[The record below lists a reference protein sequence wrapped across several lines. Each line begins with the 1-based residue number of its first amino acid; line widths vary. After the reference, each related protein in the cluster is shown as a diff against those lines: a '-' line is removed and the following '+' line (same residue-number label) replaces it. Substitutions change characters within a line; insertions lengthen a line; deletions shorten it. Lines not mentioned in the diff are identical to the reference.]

1 MTDGGGVDG
10 IQSGPRL
17 PSNWNYGSVEKA
29 LRESSSRGEKCIFL
43 PKQGQVFQTLEEAY
57 EYFNMYSW
65 KVGFGIRYG
74 RSRVN
79 AANLK
84 SRQDLVCSCEG
95 RDNADMSRSARC
107 DCPCILSLLR
117 SDDESWAVRRFFDE
131 HNHPLSISCGEKHQC
146 HQMRVAIDAELP
158 DTRHRWC
165 KWHVLRKAKESLGPV
180 YSKNSS
186 FKRELHELLDQ
197 LVSVEEFETRW
208 AEIVIGNGL
217 GDNEFLARAYENR
230 EMWAKPYLT
239 DTFCAGMTSTQHS
252 ESANHVLKT
261 YIPRSTPMHLFVSQF
276 DRLITDRVADEGREE
291 HATKQVNFLLRAGV
305 PVEQHATLVYN
316 RNLFERFYKELF
328 HSGSLLCRADG
339 EGTISSK
346 SNTIFAQV
354 LVHVSAAELPP
365 GLIMKRWIVAAR
377 EGAVCNISGYGEA
390 AASGADAASM
400 HGMLHAAAMELVGM
414 GTTSRQAFE
423 LAVDYIS
430 HAKAAL
436 AAMTVDDP
444 NQGVFDAQNLP
455 AHGTDPLLFD
465 ASVAAPPRVRSRGR
479 PKELRFKSPI

>member
-84 SRQDLVCSCEG
+84 SRQDLVCSCELIHPTTVFPRWQG

-197 LVSVEEFETRW
+197 L
-208 AEIVIGNGL
+208 
-217 GDNEFLARAYENR
+217 
-230 EMWAKPYLT
+230 
-239 DTFCAGMTSTQHS
+239 
-252 ESANHVLKT
+252 
-261 YIPRSTPMHLFVSQF
+261 
-276 DRLITDRVADEGREE
+276 
-291 HATKQVNFLLRAGV
+291 VNFLLRAGV